1 LRADQ
6 SYANQPPSE
15 AGEQAMRRADH
26 HEFGARA
33 ESIETSSD
41 RSFGLVFA
49 AVFALLAAYN
59 AWNSGAAWPLF
70 LAIAV
75 GFLAVALVRPKWLAL
90 LNRLWTRFGLILGM
104 IVSPIVLALM
114 FFLVVTPVGLL
125 MRLTGK
131 DPLRLRPDSGTGS
144 YWIVRHPPGPPGD
157 SMSEQ
162 F

>member
-1 LRADQ
+1 
-6 SYANQPPSE
+6 
-15 AGEQAMRRADH
+15 MRRAADH

-33 ESIETSSD
+33 MSAEASSD

-59 AWNSGAAWPLF
+59 AWHGGGAWPVY

-75 GFLAVALVRPKWLAL
+75 AFLAVALAAPKWLAL
-90 LNRLWTRFGLILGM
+90 LNRLWTRFGLMLSM

-114 FFLVVTPVGLL
+114 FFLVVTPVGVL

-131 DPLRLRPDSGTGS
+131 DPLRLRHDSGTGS
-144 YWIVRHPPGPPGD
+144 YWIVREPPGPSGE
-157 SMSEQ
+157 SMGQQ

>member
-1 LRADQ
+1 
-6 SYANQPPSE
+6 
-15 AGEQAMRRADH
+15 MRRAADH

-33 ESIETSSD
+33 APVETSSD

-49 AVFALLAAYN
+49 AVFAVLAAHN
-59 AWNSGAAWPLF
+59 AWHGGAVWPLY
-70 LAIAV
+70 LAIGI
-75 GFLAVALVRPKWLAL
+75 GFLAVALMRPKSLAL
-90 LNRLWTRFGLILGM
+90 LNRLWTRLGLIIGM

-131 DPLRLRPDSGTGS
+131 DPLRLQGDSGTDS

-157 SMSEQ
+157 SMGEQ